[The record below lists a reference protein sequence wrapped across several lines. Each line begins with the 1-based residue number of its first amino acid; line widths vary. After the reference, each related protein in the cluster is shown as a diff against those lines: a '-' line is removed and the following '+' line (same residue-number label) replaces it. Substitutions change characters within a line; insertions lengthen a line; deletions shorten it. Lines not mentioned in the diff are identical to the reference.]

1 MATET
6 PTTTWDVRVVA
17 FDDATNILSYVPR
30 WETIEFSDQL
40 NGVGSGKITH
50 DLSDPW
56 FAQFELEQGES
67 LLTGPFSLQ
76 IVRNNN
82 PVFTFLIQDAD
93 ASRIGTSQPV
103 TISGPGIAAALEWA
117 VVIPEDFSGQTL
129 VGSIT
134 SGKPKFFDRLF
145 PGYYHDARVA
155 TTGPLSSCV
164 YAVGYA
170 AALPGVGATLTKGTF
185 GKINDENIDGVS
197 TLFIGD
203 RILVKN
209 QANSAH
215 NGIYW
220 ISDSGSSSSPWVL
233 RRHAR
238 CDGSPIADL
247 VVGNNCWVQQGQ
259 THGYTAWTISNN
271 SGFNDPIQVGSLN
284 LTWSQNT
291 TGTYTG
297 IAAFWLLFE
306 EAVTGYELYTAQSV
320 FGNVNT
326 SAGRGGVDF
335 AVTWP
340 LFIDTVI
347 DTANGAVDSNGMV
360 VQDGGAFNI
369 PAGKNMLEVLGQI
382 TAQTATTW
390 YVEPTGEIKIATTPF
405 IGDNSY
411 YDMPIGTDRTSGS
424 AAKLFTLPMMSDADT
439 KTQSGGRRTVV
450 YGTNGLNL
458 DRMISPQ
465 SVYYGIRESYFENSS
480 SDTSTSVAN
489 ITTSA
494 MRKVDGGKLQ
504 VTAKINESYGYQA
517 WIDFSVGDKVLVEN
531 TVGNYVEQIISAIS
545 SSISSSGETTIEVT
559 FGEVFADVATDLY
572 AAAGFGAT
580 SASELSVFSGQ
591 PSKDFLSAPTSTSVI
606 AKTTGLSNRA
616 IIKWETSESLKTASY
631 DVTVIKKQ
639 QTYNSGTSLWEQVV
653 REAISIERKNNVI
666 TVQTSVPHGYVLGN
680 IIDVSDTAL
689 GFGGTGIPIIS
700 VPTSTTFLYINNGP
714 DDTVISINPYLAL
727 ISRVDE
733 LVTINVPAT
742 ETVASVENLSTPGAT
757 YSYYVSP
764 VNNDG
769 LVGEPSEVNTFTAS
783 TEPYQLIGSS
793 LQSSN
798 WVSGTTG
805 WRIKSDGTAEFNASV
820 ASSTLDI
827 GGNDATSF
835 HVDIDGNM
843 WLGSATYA
851 SAPFK
856 VSKDGLLASTKV
868 GANITNATL
877 DVGTGA
883 SSFHVDASGK
893 MWLGSATYASAPF
906 RVSETGVLLASSGTF
921 SGELQTT
928 TGKIANW
935 TLSGGA
941 LLSADGKIKLAS
953 DASGSFIRAT
963 NSAGYY
969 TILNGNGT
977 IEVVN
982 GGFGGVTI
990 GGVTVKVED
999 AIMRSLTITGTS
1011 ITSNVGSINLV
1022 GNVSLNSYSLSTSGD
1037 LYGYRA
1043 HVEEIG
1049 KASVTLRLRGNGIS
1063 YPDATFGPGANN
1075 AMAVQWTGSAA
1086 FVVIDN
1092 VAGQYLGGAVF
1103 SDRRIKTNILEPSD
1117 DWTDKLLN
1125 QIKIWQFDKIN
1136 PLDDEDM
1143 HLYGGHI
1150 GVIADEFRQ
1159 VFPQYESS
1167 SLLADPDG
1175 ADADKIRSVDY
1186 TFMAPALLLIAQK
1199 FDVRLRKIEARLG
1212 I

>member
-6 PTTTWDVRVVA
+6 LTTTWDVRVVA

-30 WETIEFSDQL
+30 WETVEFSEQL

-56 FAQFELEQGES
+56 FAEFELEHGEP

-93 ASRIGTSQPV
+93 ASRVGTNQPV

-129 VGSIT
+129 IGSIT

-155 TTGPLSSCV
+155 TTAPLSSCV
-164 YAVGYA
+164 YAAGYA

-185 GKINDENIDGVS
+185 GKINDENIDGLS
-197 TLFIGD
+197 TLFVGD

-247 VVGNNCWVQQGQ
+247 EVGNNCWVQQGQ
-259 THGYTAWTISNN
+259 TQGYTAWTISNN
-271 SGFNDPIQVGSLN
+271 SGFNDPTQVGSKN
-284 LTWSQNT
+284 LTWSKNT

-297 IAAFWLLFE
+297 IAAFWLLFQ
-306 EAVTGYELYTAQSV
+306 EAITGYELYTSQSI

-340 LFIDTVI
+340 LFIDPVI
-347 DTANGAVDSNGMV
+347 DAVNGAVDSNGMV

-390 YVEPTGEIKIATTPF
+390 YVGPTGEIKIATTPF
-405 IGDNSY
+405 VGDNAY
-411 YDMPIGTDRTSGS
+411 YDTPIGTDRTSGS

-465 SVYYGIRESYFENSS
+465 SAYYGIRESYFENSS

-517 WIDFSVGDKVLVEN
+517 WIDFAVGDKVLVEN

-572 AAAGFGAT
+572 AAAGFGST

-591 PSKDFLSAPTSTSVI
+591 PSKDFLTAPTSTSVV

-631 DVTVIKKQ
+631 DVTVIKKE
-639 QTYNSGTSLWEQVV
+639 QTYNSGSAQWVQVV
-653 REAISIERKNNVI
+653 REATGLERKNGVV
-666 TVQTSVPHGYVLGN
+666 TATTSVPHGYVLGN
-680 IIDVSDTAL
+680 IVDISDTAI

-700 VPTSTTFLYINNGP
+700 VPTSTTFLYNNNGP
-714 DDTVISINPYLAL
+714 DDSVVSINPYLAL
-727 ISRVDE
+727 ISRIDE
-733 LVTINVPAT
+733 LVTVNVPAT
-742 ETVASVENLSTPGAT
+742 ETVASIENLSTPGAT

-769 LVGEPSEVNTFTAS
+769 LVGEPSTVNTFTAS
-783 TEPYQLIGSS
+783 TEPYELIGTN

-798 WVSGTTG
+798 WVSATTG
-805 WRIKSDGTAEFNASV
+805 WRIKSDGTAEFNGGAFAVTSI
-820 ASSTLDI
+820 DI
-827 GGNDATSF
+827 GGNDASSF
-835 HVDIDGNM
+835 HVDTSGNM
-843 WLGSATYA
+843 WLGASASA
-851 SAPFK
+851 SAPFR
-856 VSKDGLLASTKV
+856 VTSAGVLTATSGTFGGSLV
-868 GANITNATL
+868 G
-877 DVGTGA
+877 GTIDIGGNDA
-883 SSFHVDASGK
+883 SSFHVDSSGNMWVGASTYAAAPFKVSAAGALEASSAK
-893 MWLGSATYASAPF
+893 LGPDWNVVGNNLQAGGSFVGVMRLGPTASSLNTPAFYISGEDDAEAYVSSEFMEVNNGIVQTMQSATSFY
-906 RVSETGVLLASSGTF
+906 VSNGSGVYSSL
-921 SGELQTT
+921 EMNQLVV
-928 TGKIANW
+928 
-935 TLSGGA
+935 GG
-941 LLSADGKIKLAS
+941 DI
-953 DASGSFIRAT
+953 
-963 NSAGYY
+963 
-969 TILNGNGT
+969 
-977 IEVVN
+977 
-982 GGFGGVTI
+982 
-990 GGVTVKVED
+990 
-999 AIMRSLTITGTS
+999 
-1011 ITSNVGSINLV
+1011 
-1022 GNVSLNSYSLSTSGD
+1022 
-1037 LYGYRA
+1037 YGYRA

-1049 KASVTLRLRGNGIS
+1049 EAGVVLRLRGAGIS
-1063 YPDATFGPGANN
+1063 YADATFGPGTNN
-1075 AMAVQWTGSAA
+1075 AMALQWTGSQA

-1092 VAGQYLGGAVF
+1092 VAGQYLGGGVF
-1103 SDRRIKTNILEPSD
+1103 SDRRIKTNIAEPSD
-1117 DWTDKLLN
+1117 EWTNKLLN
-1125 QIKIWQFDKIN
+1125 EIKIWQFDKIN
-1136 PLDDEDM
+1136 PLDEDDM
-1143 HLYGGHI
+1143 HVYSGHI
-1150 GVIADEFRQ
+1150 GVIADEFKEI
-1159 VFPQYESS
+1159 FPQFESS

-1175 ADADKIRSVDY
+1175 ADADKIRSVDLS
-1186 TFMAPALLLIAQK
+1186 FMTPTLVLIAQK
-1199 FDVRLRKIEARLG
+1199 FDARLKEIEARLG

>member
-6 PTTTWDVRVVA
+6 LTTTWDVRVVA

-30 WETIEFSDQL
+30 WETVEFSEQL

-56 FAQFELEQGES
+56 FAEFELEHGEP

-93 ASRIGTSQPV
+93 ASRIGTNQPV

-129 VGSIT
+129 IGSIT

-155 TTGPLSSCV
+155 TTAPLSSCV
-164 YAVGYA
+164 YAAGYA
-170 AALPGVGATLTKGTF
+170 VALPGVGATLTKGTF
-185 GKINDENIDGVS
+185 GKINDENIDGLS

-209 QANSAH
+209 QVNSAH

-220 ISDSGSSSSPWVL
+220 ISDSGSTSSPWVL

-247 VVGNNCWVQQGQ
+247 EVGNNCWVQQGQ
-259 THGYTAWTISNN
+259 TQGYTAWKISSN
-271 SGFNDPIQVGSLN
+271 SGFTDPTQVGSKN

-297 IAAFWLLFE
+297 IAAFWLLFQ
-306 EAVTGYELYTAQSV
+306 EAVTGYELYTSQSI

-340 LFIDTVI
+340 LFIDSVI
-347 DTANGAVDSNGMV
+347 DAVDGAVDSNGMV

-390 YVEPTGEIKIATTPF
+390 YVGPTGEIKIATTPF
-405 IGDNSY
+405 IGDNAY

-424 AAKLFTLPMMSDADT
+424 AAKLFTLPMMSDSDT

-458 DRMISPQ
+458 DRMISPE
-465 SVYYGIRESYFENSS
+465 SAYYGIRESYFENSS

-517 WIDFSVGDKVLVEN
+517 WIDFAVGDKVLVEN

-572 AAAGFGAT
+572 AAAGFGST

-591 PSKDFLSAPTSTSVI
+591 PSKDFLTAPTSTSVV

-631 DVTVIKKQ
+631 DVTVIKKE
-639 QTYNSGTSLWEQVV
+639 QTYNSGSAQWVQVV
-653 REAISIERKNNVI
+653 REATGLERKNGVA
-666 TVQTSVPHGYVLGN
+666 TVTTSVAHGYVAGN
-680 IIDVSDTAL
+680 IVDVSDTAT

-700 VPTSTTFLYINNGP
+700 VPTSTTFLYNNNGP
-714 DDTVISINPYLAL
+714 DDAVISINPYVAL

-733 LVTINVPAT
+733 LVTVNVPGT
-742 ETVASVENLSTPGAT
+742 ETVASIENLSTPGAT

-769 LVGEPSEVNTFTAS
+769 LVGQPSVVNTFTAS
-783 TEPYQLIGSS
+783 TEPYQLIGTS

-827 GGNDATSF
+827 GGSDATSF

-843 WLGSATYA
+843 WLGASTYA
-851 SAPFK
+851 AAPFK
-856 VSKDGLLASTKV
+856 VSKDGLMTSTKS
-868 GANITNATL
+868 GASISNATL
-877 DVGTGA
+877 DVGSGA
-883 SSFHVDASGK
+883 TSFHVDATGQ
-893 MWLGSATYASAPF
+893 MWLGASTYAAAPFKVSAAGSMAATTGTFSGTINGGTIDIGGSDSTSFHVDSSGNMWVGASTYASAPF
-906 RVSETGVLLASSGTF
+906 KISAAGFVTSANGATFTGGLSST
-921 SGELQTT
+921 
-928 TGKIANW
+928 
-935 TLSGGA
+935 
-941 LLSADGKIKLAS
+941 S
-953 DASGSFIRAT
+953 DASFAGGDGYQSYVQNDGRFQSIYAGTLYAQMGTGGIGVRDGTYMGSLDG
-963 NSAGYY
+963 S
-969 TILNGNGT
+969 
-977 IEVVN
+977 
-982 GGFGGVTI
+982 GVYW
-990 GGVTVKVED
+990 K
-999 AIMRSLTITGTS
+999 
-1011 ITSNVGSINLV
+1011 
-1022 GNVSLNSYSLSTSGD
+1022 
-1037 LYGYRA
+1037 
-1043 HVEEIG
+1043 
-1049 KASVTLRLRGNGIS
+1049 GNGIK
-1063 YPDATFGPGANN
+1063 YVDVPYGPGGHN
-1075 AMAVQWTGSAA
+1075 AMALDWSGSDA
-1086 FVVIDN
+1086 FAVIDN
-1092 VAGQYLGGAVF
+1092 VVLQYLGGGVV
-1103 SDRRIKTNILEPSD
+1103 SDRRIKLNIAEPSH
-1117 DWTDKLLN
+1117 DWIDKLLN
-1125 QIKIWQFDKIN
+1125 EVKIWQFDKIN
-1136 PLDDEDM
+1136 PLNDDDL
-1143 HLYGGHI
+1143 HVYRGHI
-1150 GVIADEFRQ
+1150 GVIADEFKEI
-1159 VFPQYESS
+1159 FPQFESS
-1167 SLLADPDG
+1167 ILLADPNG
-1175 ADADKIRSVDY
+1175 ADAEKIRSVDLS
-1186 TFMAPALLLIAQK
+1186 FMTPTLVLIAQK
-1199 FDVRLRKIEARLG
+1199 FDARLNEIEARLG

>member
-6 PTTTWDVRVVA
+6 LTTTWDVRVVA

-30 WETIEFSDQL
+30 WETVEFSEQL

-56 FAQFELEQGES
+56 FAEFELEHGEP

-93 ASRIGTSQPV
+93 ASRIGNNQPV

-129 VGSIT
+129 IGSIT

-155 TTGPLSSCV
+155 TTAPLSSCV
-164 YAVGYA
+164 YAAGYA
-170 AALPGVGATLTKGTF
+170 VALPGVGATLTKGTF
-185 GKINDENIDGVS
+185 GKINDENIDGLS

-209 QANSAH
+209 QVNSAH

-220 ISDSGSSSSPWVL
+220 ISDSGSTSSPWVL

-247 VVGNNCWVQQGQ
+247 EVGNNCWVQQGQ
-259 THGYTAWTISNN
+259 TQGYTAWAISSN
-271 SGFNDPIQVGSLN
+271 SGFTDPTQVGSKN
-284 LTWSQNT
+284 LTWTQNT

-297 IAAFWLLFE
+297 IAAFWLLFQ
-306 EAVTGYELYTAQSV
+306 EAVTGYELYTSQSV

-326 SAGRGGVDF
+326 AAGRGGVDF

-340 LFIDTVI
+340 LFIDSVI
-347 DTANGAVDSNGMV
+347 DAVDGAVDSNGMV

-390 YVEPTGEIKIATTPF
+390 YVGPTGEIKIATTPF
-405 IGDNSY
+405 IGDNAY

-458 DRMISPQ
+458 DRMISPE
-465 SVYYGIRESYFENSS
+465 SAYYGIRESYFENSS

-517 WIDFSVGDKVLVEN
+517 WIDFAVGDKVLVEN

-572 AAAGFGAT
+572 AAAGFGST

-591 PSKDFLSAPTSTSVI
+591 PSKDFLTAPTSTSVV

-631 DVTVIKKQ
+631 DVTVIKKE
-639 QTYNSGTSLWEQVV
+639 QTYNSGSAQWVQVV
-653 REAISIERKNNVI
+653 REATGLERKNGVV
-666 TVQTSVPHGYVLGN
+666 TATTSVAHGYVAGN
-680 IIDVSDTAL
+680 IVDVSDTAT

-700 VPTSTTFLYINNGP
+700 VPTSTTFLYNNNGP
-714 DDTVISINPYLAL
+714 DDAVISINPYVAL

-733 LVTINVPAT
+733 LVTVNVPGT
-742 ETVASVENLSTPGAT
+742 ETVASIENLSTPGAT

-769 LVGEPSEVNTFTAS
+769 LVGQPSVVNTFTAS
-783 TEPYQLIGSS
+783 TEPYQLIGTS

-827 GGNDATSF
+827 GGSDATSF

-843 WLGSATYA
+843 WLGASTYA
-851 SAPFK
+851 AAPFK
-856 VSKDGLLASTKV
+856 VSKDGLMTSTKS
-868 GANITNATL
+868 GASISNATL
-877 DVGTGA
+877 DVGSGA
-883 SSFHVDASGK
+883 TSFHVDATGQ
-893 MWLGSATYASAPF
+893 MWLGASTYAAAPF
-906 RVSETGVLLASSGTF
+906 KVSAAGSMAATTGTF
-921 SGELQTT
+921 SGTINGGT
-928 TGKIANW
+928 IDIGGSDSTSFHVDSSGNMWVGASTYAAAPFKISAAGFVTSANGATFTGG
-935 TLSGGA
+935 LS
-941 LLSADGKIKLAS
+941 STS
-953 DASGSFIRAT
+953 DASFAGGDGYQSYVQNDGRFQSIYAGTLYAQMGTAGVEVRDGAYIGST
-963 NSAGYY
+963 SSG
-969 TILNGNGT
+969 
-977 IEVVN
+977 
-982 GGFGGVTI
+982 
-990 GGVTVKVED
+990 
-999 AIMRSLTITGTS
+999 TGT
-1011 ITSNVGSINLV
+1011 NWRGVGIRFQD
-1022 GNVSLNSYSLSTSGD
+1022 VSY
-1037 LYGYRA
+1037 
-1043 HVEEIG
+1043 
-1049 KASVTLRLRGNGIS
+1049 
-1063 YPDATFGPGANN
+1063 GPGTHN
-1075 AMAVQWTGSAA
+1075 AMALDWTGSEA
-1086 FVVIDN
+1086 FVVVDN
-1092 VAGQYLGGAVF
+1092 VIGQYVGGSTF
-1103 SDRRIKTNILEPSD
+1103 SDRRFKTNIAEPSN
-1117 DWTDKLLN
+1117 DWIDKLLN
-1125 QIKIWQFDKIN
+1125 DVKIWQFDKIN

-1143 HLYGGHI
+1143 HLYGKHI
-1150 GVIADEFRQ
+1150 GVIADEFKQ
-1159 VFPQYESS
+1159 VFPQFESS
-1167 SLLADPDG
+1167 NLLADPDG
-1175 ADADKIRSVDY
+1175 ADIDKIRAVDY
-1186 TFMAPALLLIAQK
+1186 TFMIPSLLLIAQK
-1199 FDVRLRKIEARLG
+1199 FDARLKEIEARLG
-1212 I
+1212 T